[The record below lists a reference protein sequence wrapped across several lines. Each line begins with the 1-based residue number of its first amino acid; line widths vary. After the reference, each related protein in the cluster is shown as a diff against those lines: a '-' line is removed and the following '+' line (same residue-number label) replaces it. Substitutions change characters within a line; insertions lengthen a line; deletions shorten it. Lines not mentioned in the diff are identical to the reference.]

1 MHDLAERFVTAL
13 DQLHGDGDVE
23 PLVELFDEDA
33 SLDKAG
39 VPHGQHGK
47 EGARTFWR
55 EYREVFDVIGAEF
68 RHTVTEDALAYLE
81 WTSKGTL
88 HDGTEFSYDGVSVLE
103 SRDGAITAFRTSYDT
118 AAFLSAGKRNA
129 AAQRA

>member
-1 MHDLAERFVTAL
+1 MSC
-13 DQLHGDGDVE
+13 
-23 PLVELFDEDA
+23 DA
-33 SLDKAG
+33 D
-39 VPHGQHGK
+39 
-47 EGARTFWR
+47 
-55 EYREVFDVIGAEF
+55 F
-68 RHTVTEDALAYLE
+68 RHTVTDDELAYLE

-103 SRDGAITAFRTSYDT
+103 SRGGAITAFRTYYDT